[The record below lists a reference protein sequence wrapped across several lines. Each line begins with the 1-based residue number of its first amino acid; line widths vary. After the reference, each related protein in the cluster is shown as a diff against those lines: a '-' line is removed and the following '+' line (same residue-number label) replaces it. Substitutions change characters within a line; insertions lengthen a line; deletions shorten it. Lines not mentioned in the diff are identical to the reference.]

1 MTTETA
7 GPQHESDAD
16 ISERLAAPL
25 DLLLT
30 DSALGLGRRFLPNRA
45 WLRFGERVARQPNI
59 LTGHG
64 RALAGEFVDIA
75 RGTSTRA
82 PARTDKRFT
91 DPAWTDNPVLKR
103 AMQTYLAA
111 SDAAYQLLAD
121 TDLDYRDD
129 ERMRFVI
136 DNVIQA
142 AAPAN
147 NPLLN
152 PLGYKALVDTGGL
165 SAVRGLRNFAADIA
179 AKPRIP
185 AMVEATAFTLG
196 ESIAATPGAVVL
208 RSAVFELIQYQPRTP
223 TVRTAP
229 VLIVPPVINKFY
241 VVDIAPGRSVVEHL
255 LDQGIQ
261 VFAISWRN
269 PTRRHRGWGLD
280 TYGQAI
286 IDAMTAVGE
295 ITHTTAVH
303 LFATCSG
310 GMLASMV
317 AAHLTHV
324 GRGSQLAGLALGVTV
339 LDNRRAGLASAALN
353 KTTADMAIG
362 VSAARGYLD
371 GATLAA
377 AFAWLRPG
385 DLVWRYW
392 INNYIQGR
400 KPAPFDVLFWNA
412 DTTRMAAALH
422 RDMVQCGLA
431 NALAEPGAVRML
443 GSPVDLPKISADTY
457 VIAGI
462 ADHISPWQACYRSAR
477 LLHGSDVRFVLSTS
491 GHIASLVNPPGNPR
505 ASHRVGAPDHEDAD
519 EWLQANT
526 PTTDSWWPDYVTWL
540 HERAGEI
547 RIAPPMLGS
556 PTHPPLTPAPG
567 TYVRER

>member
-7 GPQHESDAD
+7 GTRHESDAEV
-16 ISERLAAPL
+16 SERLAAPL

-30 DSALGLGRRFLPNRA
+30 DSALGLGRRFLPSRA
-45 WLRFGERVARQPNI
+45 WLRFGVRIALQPNV
-59 LTGHG
+59 LAGRG
-64 RALAGEFVDIA
+64 RALAGELVDIV

-82 PARTDKRFT
+82 PARSDKKFA

-111 SDAAYQLLAD
+111 TEAAYQLLAD
-121 TDLDYRDD
+121 ADLDYQDA
-129 ERMRFVI
+129 ERLRFVI
-136 DNVIQA
+136 DNIVEA

-147 NPLLN
+147 HPLLN
-152 PLGYKALVDTGGL
+152 PLGYKALVDTGGR
-165 SAVRGLRNFAADIA
+165 SAVRGVRNFAIDIA
-179 AKPRIP
+179 TKPRIP
-185 AMVEATAFTLG
+185 AMVDTTAFTLG
-196 ESIAATPGAVVL
+196 ESIAATPGAVVWQ
-208 RSAVFELIQYQPRTP
+208 SEVCELIQYQPRTP
-223 TVRTAP
+223 TVRTTP

-269 PTRRHRGWGLD
+269 PTRRNRGWGFD

-295 ITHTTAVH
+295 ITDTEPVH

-324 GRGSQLAGLALGVTV
+324 GQDAQLVGLTLGVTV

-362 VSAARGYLD
+362 ISAARGYLD
-371 GATLAA
+371 GATLAE

-392 INNYIQGR
+392 VNNYIQGR

-422 RDMVQCGLA
+422 RDMVQSGVA
-431 NALAEPGAVRML
+431 NALAERGAVSML
-443 GSPVDLPKISADTY
+443 GSPVDLSKISADTY
-457 VIAGI
+457 IIAGI

-477 LLHGSDVRFVLSTS
+477 LLHGSEVRFVLSTS
-491 GHIASLVNPPGNPR
+491 GHIASLVNPLGNPR
-505 ASHRVGAPDHEDAD
+505 ASYRVGAPDHGDAD
-519 EWLQANT
+519 EWLQATT
-526 PTTDSWWPDYVTWL
+526 PSADSWWPDYVAWL

-547 RIAPPMLGS
+547 RDAPPTLGS

-567 TYVRER
+567 TYARER

>member
-7 GPQHESDAD
+7 GPQHESDAEV
-16 ISERLAAPL
+16 SERLAASL

-30 DSALGLGRRFLPNRA
+30 DSALRLGRRFLPSRA
-45 WLRFGERVARQPNI
+45 WLRFGERIALQPNV
-59 LTGHG
+59 LTGRG
-64 RALAGEFVDIA
+64 RALAGELVDIV

-82 PARTDKRFT
+82 PARSDKKFA

-103 AMQTYLAA
+103 AMQTYLAVTE
-111 SDAAYQLLAD
+111 AAYQLLAD
-121 TDLDYRDD
+121 ADLDYQDD
-129 ERMRFVI
+129 ERLRFVI
-136 DNVIQA
+136 DNLTQA

-152 PLGYKALVDTGGL
+152 PLGYKALVDTRGL
-165 SAVRGLRNFAADIA
+165 SAVRGVRNFATDIA
-179 AKPRIP
+179 TKPRIP
-185 AMVEATAFTLG
+185 AMVDTTAFTLG
-196 ESIAATPGAVVL
+196 ESIAATPGAVVWQ
-208 RSAVFELIQYQPRTP
+208 SEVCELIQYQPLTP
-223 TVRTAP
+223 TVRTTP

-241 VVDIAPGRSVVEHL
+241 VVDVAPGRSVVEHL
-255 LDQGIQ
+255 LDQGTQ

-269 PTRRHRGWGLD
+269 PTRRHRSWGFD

-286 IDAMTAVGE
+286 IDAMTTVGE
-295 ITHTTAVH
+295 ITDAEPVH

-317 AAHLTHV
+317 AAHLTYI

-339 LDNRRAGLASAALN
+339 LDNRRAGLAAAALN
-353 KTTADMAIG
+353 KSTADMAIG

-371 GATLAA
+371 GAALAE
-377 AFAWLRPG
+377 AFALLRPE

-392 INNYIQGR
+392 VNNYIQGR

-412 DTTRMAAALH
+412 DITRMAAALH
-422 RDMVQCGLA
+422 RDMVRCGLA
-431 NALAEPGAVRML
+431 NALAQPDAVSML
-443 GSPVDLPKISADTY
+443 GSPVDLSKVAADTD

-462 ADHISPWQACYRSAR
+462 ADHISPWQACYRGAR

-505 ASHRVGAPDHEDAD
+505 ASHRVGAPDREDAD
-519 EWLQANT
+519 QWLQATT
-526 PTTDSWWPDYVTWL
+526 PSADAWWPDYVTWL
-540 HERAGEI
+540 HARAGET
-547 RIAPPMLGS
+547 RDTPTALGS
-556 PTHPPLTPAPG
+556 PEHPPLTPAPG
-567 TYVRER
+567 NYVRER